1 MSKSGLFDEFPEVS
15 AKQWKQ
21 KIQFDLKGADY
32 NDTLI
37 WESLEGIAVKPFYHS
52 EDLDGVKNFALP
64 EGHNW
69 KIAQSIYAGDAKIA
83 NTKALDALNRG
94 AESLIFTIPQE
105 DFDVEVLLANID
117 LNKTPLHFNFEFL
130 ALEPIKKLLTFLEG
144 KSTSAHLN
152 IDLIGNLART
162 GNWFHKMEKDN
173 SILEEIYRLVKNQN
187 STSTISVDL
196 SLYQNAG
203 ANMVQQLAYGLAHAN
218 EYLNHFHG
226 SSEAADTERSRS
238 AEGSLPIAFKVSV
251 GSNYFFEI
259 AKLRALRWLWKSIAP
274 AYDLNYDCHILA
286 VPSKRNKT
294 LYDYNVNLLRTT
306 SECMSAILGGADTLS
321 NLPYDTIYHKDNEFA
336 DRIARNQL
344 LLLKEESYFDQA
356 SNVAEGS
363 YYIESL
369 TQQLAQK
376 ALDLFKQIENSGG
389 FLSELKNG
397 NIQRK
402 IKESEAKE
410 RQLFDSG
417 IIASVGTN
425 KYQNAQDR
433 MKDDIE
439 LYPFVK
445 TNPRKTII
453 EPIIER
459 RLAEELEQKRMD
471 DE

>member
-1 MSKSGLFDEFPEVS
+1 MSDPGLFDEFPEVS

-52 EDLDGVKNFALP
+52 EDLDGVKNFDLP

-69 KIAQSIYAGDAKIA
+69 KIAQSIYAGDVKKA
-83 NTKALDALNRG
+83 NAKALDYLKRG
-94 AESLIFTIPQE
+94 AESLVFTIPHE
-105 DFDVEVLLANID
+105 DFDVSALLANID
-117 LNKTPLHFNFEFL
+117 FKNTPLHFNFEFL
-130 ALEPIKKLLTFLEG
+130 VLEPIKKLLAFLDVQH
-144 KSTSAHLN
+144 AICHLN

-162 GNWFHKMEKDN
+162 GNWFHKMEKDH
-173 SILEEIYRLVKNQN
+173 STLEDIYGLNKNQN
-187 STSTISVDL
+187 TTSTLSVDL

-218 EYLNHFHG
+218 EYLNHFANV
-226 SSEAADTERSRS
+226 SPS
-238 AEGSLPIAFKVSV
+238 AVEGSFPITFKVSI

-259 AKLRALRWLWKSIAP
+259 AKLRALRWLFNSIAS
-274 AYDLNYDCHILA
+274 AYDINNDCHILS

-306 SECMSAILGGADTLS
+306 SECMSAILGGADTVS
-321 NLPYDTIYHKDNEFA
+321 NLPYDAIYHKDNEFA

-389 FLSELKNG
+389 LLSELKNG
-397 NIQRK
+397 TIQRK
-402 IKESEAKE
+402 IKESAAKE
-410 RQLFDSG
+410 QQFFDSG
-417 IIASVGTN
+417 EITSVGTN
-425 KYQNAQDR
+425 KYQNAQDS

-459 RLAEELEQKRMD
+459 RLAEGLEQKRLD